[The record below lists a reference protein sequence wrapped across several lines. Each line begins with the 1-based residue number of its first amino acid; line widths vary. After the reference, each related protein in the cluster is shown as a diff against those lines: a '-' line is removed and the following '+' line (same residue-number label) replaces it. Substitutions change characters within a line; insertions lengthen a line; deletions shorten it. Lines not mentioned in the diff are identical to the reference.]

1 MRHILFAITMLMLCL
16 SVNGQEL
23 KVTGS
28 RKAVR
33 TSGDVL
39 VFITPV
45 ASLATVLATQD
56 WQGLKQGVFTGV
68 TTLGV
73 TYALKYL
80 VKKERPDFS
89 DNHSFPSMHTSVSFA
104 GAAFIQRRYGWKW
117 GIPAYAVSTYV
128 GWSRVYGKKHDWWDV
143 AAGAVIGAGSAYI
156 FTRPFAKKHNLSIS
170 VAGDGHYGVYASMT
184 FNSQILPSTKTARP
198 CITTRPGF
206 QLCVSVYVK
215 QKSHSYRKAS
225 AGSNRTIW

>member
-56 WQGLKQGVFTGV
+56 WQGLKHRGYDIGRN
-68 TTLGV
+68 LC
-73 TYALKYL
+73 AEIPSE
-80 VKKERPDFS
+80 ER
-89 DNHSFPSMHTSVSFA
+89 
-104 GAAFIQRRYGWKW
+104 AARLQR
-117 GIPAYAVSTYV
+117 
-128 GWSRVYGKKHDWWDV
+128 
-143 AAGAVIGAGSAYI
+143 
-156 FTRPFAKKHNLSIS
+156 
-170 VAGDGHYGVYASMT
+170 
-184 FNSQILPSTKTARP
+184 
-198 CITTRPGF
+198 
-206 QLCVSVYVK
+206 
-215 QKSHSYRKAS
+215 
-225 AGSNRTIW
+225 

>member
-56 WQGLKQGVFTGV
+56 WQGRIHRGYDIGRNLC
-68 TTLGV
+68 
-73 TYALKYL
+73 AEIPSE
-80 VKKERPDFS
+80 ER
-89 DNHSFPSMHTSVSFA
+89 
-104 GAAFIQRRYGWKW
+104 AARLQR
-117 GIPAYAVSTYV
+117 
-128 GWSRVYGKKHDWWDV
+128 
-143 AAGAVIGAGSAYI
+143 
-156 FTRPFAKKHNLSIS
+156 
-170 VAGDGHYGVYASMT
+170 
-184 FNSQILPSTKTARP
+184 
-198 CITTRPGF
+198 
-206 QLCVSVYVK
+206 
-215 QKSHSYRKAS
+215 
-225 AGSNRTIW
+225 